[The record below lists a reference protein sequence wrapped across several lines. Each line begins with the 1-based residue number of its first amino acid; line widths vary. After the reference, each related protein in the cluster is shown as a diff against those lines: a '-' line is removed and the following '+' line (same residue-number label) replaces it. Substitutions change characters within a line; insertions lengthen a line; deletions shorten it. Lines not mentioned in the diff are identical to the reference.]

1 MTRMQHVQFSL
12 ASGVEAFLE
21 EFITQGGLSKLI
33 QLMRYP
39 KPQLNISALES
50 VPPLLELASS
60 LEWLKNHTDLML
72 QLYEK
77 ISDNNQ
83 KTRYLAL

>member
-1 MTRMQHVQFSL
+1 
-12 ASGVEAFLE
+12 
-21 EFITQGGLSKLI
+21 
-33 QLMRYP
+33 MRYP

-60 LEWLKNHTDLML
+60 LEWLKNHSDLIL

-77 ISDNNQ
+77 ISDNN
-83 KTRYLAL
+83 